1 MSRAWLDVRAE
12 RALTA
17 AVAKIEATS
26 AVEVAIAVRRS
37 ARSWPHVPVVVGSI
51 AAWAALAFMLFSDP
65 VFPLIAFL
73 LDPLLAGLVIGG
85 AATFGSWPIR
95 LLTSASARR
104 TAATRAARA
113 TFVDR
118 GVHRTRARSGVLVY
132 CALAERTA
140 VVIAD
145 TGVEH
150 AVPRSALN
158 AWQDQIGDA
167 IARGG
172 VATADA
178 VATMAP
184 TFAAAMPRAHDDIN
198 ELQDAIEHDI
208 DRRPRS

>member
-1 MSRAWLDVRAE
+1 MSRAWLDDRAE
-12 RALTA
+12 RALA
-17 AVAKIEATS
+17 AAAAQIEATS

-37 ARSWPHVPVVVGSI
+37 ARSWPHVPVIAGGL
-51 AAWAALAFMLFSDP
+51 AAWATLAFMLFSDP

-73 LDPLLAGLVIGG
+73 FDPLIAGIVTGG
-85 AATFGSWPIR
+85 AVTFGSWPIR

-104 TAATRAARA
+104 AAATRAARA

-145 TGVEH
+145 SGVER
-150 AVPRSALN
+150 AVPQSALD

-167 IARGG
+167 IGRGG

-178 VATMAP
+178 VAAMAHA
-184 TFAAAMPRAHDDIN
+184 FAAALPRAADDVN

-208 DRRPRS
+208 DRRPRT

>member
-1 MSRAWLDVRAE
+1 MSRAWLDDRAE
-12 RALTA
+12 RALTD

-26 AVEVAIAVRRS
+26 AVEVAVAVRRS
-37 ARSWPHVPVVVGSI
+37 ARSWPHVPVVVGGI
-51 AAWAALAFMLFSDP
+51 AAWTALAFMLFSDP

-95 LLTSASARR
+95 FLTTAAARR
-104 TAATRAARA
+104 RAATRAARA
-113 TFVDR
+113 TFVKR

-132 CALAERTA
+132 CALAERVA
-140 VVIAD
+140 VVIPD
-145 TGVEH
+145 TGVER
-150 AVPRSALN
+150 AVPLSALT
-158 AWQDQIGDA
+158 AWEERISDA
-167 IARGG
+167 TRRGG

-178 VATMAP
+178 VSAMVS

-198 ELQDAIEHDI
+198 ELQDAVEHDI